1 MPCVYLDRELDGNNN
16 ITGSYRISIDIKR
29 KLSWSGNPNKLEP
42 YHYIEV
48 LNGQSVK
55 TTLLEKFE
63 QYKNGN
69 KDRDWLYLPS
79 LQLDEVLV
87 MMNEYKEKRIDN
99 AYQSSS
105 SPSSD
110 PGIGGCLMTLGILFI
125 IAVVCANPPNNT
137 ISQKDEGT
145 TSTKWTAIVDSR
157 LLNKTYT
164 GGVNVRSD
172 HTKNS
177 KLIGTLKNETPIFI
191 SKKSDGWVE
200 IVLDDGSKGWV
211 AGNVIKKERRK

>member
-1 MPCVYLDRELDGNNN
+1 
-16 ITGSYRISIDIKR
+16 
-29 KLSWSGNPNKLEP
+29 
-42 YHYIEV
+42 
-48 LNGQSVK
+48 
-55 TTLLEKFE
+55 
-63 QYKNGN
+63 
-69 KDRDWLYLPS
+69 
-79 LQLDEVLV
+79 
-87 MMNEYKEKRIDN
+87 
-99 AYQSSS
+99 
-105 SPSSD
+105 
-110 PGIGGCLMTLGILFI
+110 MTLGILFI

-137 ISQKDEGT
+137 ILQKDEDT

-157 LLNKTYT
+157 LLNNTYT